1 MKQYFAARYA
11 AMSDEQLEYEAS
23 QSDGFAIDARE
34 AMRAEFEKRGLAYS
48 DELSAKHDGVR
59 SGDGQHAHP
68 QQTLGQFLEK
78 HPILSFF
85 GFLIIIRMTYKLVS
99 ASFGG

>member
-1 MKQYFAARYA
+1 MKQDFASRYA
-11 AMSDEQLEYEAS
+11 AMSDEQLEYEAN

-34 AMRAEFEKRGLAYS
+34 AMREEFEKRSLAYS
-48 DELSAKHDGVR
+48 DKLSAKHDGVQ
-59 SGDGQHAHP
+59 SSDGHNAHP

-85 GFLIIIRMTYKLVS
+85 GFLIIIRVTYKLIS
-99 ASFGG
+99 GLFGG